1 MTVPRAGRAR
11 ASGAAAIADRGRW
24 WHGTHLAVTLGRMP
38 TDVIDDLEREQDAL
52 AALLAKLSTAD
63 WLAGSRCDG
72 WSVADVV
79 LHLAQSEEVVVM
91 TVAAAAEGESG
102 PDWRPSGGTVEEA
115 METRV
120 RQERATPSEIHQRWQ
135 TARRKAVTALR
146 TADPKVPVRWVE
158 GVLKPPTLATT
169 RLAEHW
175 AHALDI
181 AVPLG
186 SDYPDTER
194 LRHIAWLA
202 HSTLPYAFAKE
213 SLAPQP
219 VYAELTAPDGALW
232 QYGPPDAPSTI
243 TGPAGEFCRV
253 GARRLAPDRTSLV
266 ARGPHGETALRIL
279 RNFAV

>member
-1 MTVPRAGRAR
+1 
-11 ASGAAAIADRGRW
+11 
-24 WHGTHLAVTLGRMP
+24 
-38 TDVIDDLEREQDAL
+38 
-52 AALLAKLSTAD
+52 
-63 WLAGSRCDG
+63 
-72 WSVADVV
+72 
-79 LHLAQSEEVVVM
+79 
-91 TVAAAAEGESG
+91 
-102 PDWRPSGGTVEEA
+102 

-120 RQERATPSEIHQRWQ
+120 RQERATSSEIRARWQ
-135 TARRKAVTALR
+135 AARRKAVTALR

-158 GVLKPPTLATT
+158 GVLKPRTLATT

-186 SDYPDTER
+186 LDHPDTER

-219 VYAELTAPDGALW
+219 VYVELTSPAGVLW
-232 QYGPPDAPSTI
+232 QYGPAGAPSTI

-253 GARRLAPDRTSLV
+253 GARRLTPEQTSLV
-266 ARGPHGETALRIL
+266 ARGPHGDTALRIL

>member
-1 MTVPRAGRAR
+1 
-11 ASGAAAIADRGRW
+11 
-24 WHGTHLAVTLGRMP
+24 MP
-38 TDVIDDLEREQDAL
+38 TDVIDDLEQEQDAF

-63 WLAGSRCDG
+63 WRHDSLCDG

-79 LHLAQSEEVVVM
+79 LHLAQTEEGVAL
-91 TVAAAAEGESG
+91 TVAAAGEGEPG
-102 PDWRPSGGTVEEA
+102 PDWRAFGGSVEEA

-120 RQERATPSEIHQRWQ
+120 RQERATSSEIRARWQ
-135 TARRKAVTALR
+135 AARRKAVTALR

-158 GVLKPPTLATT
+158 GVLKPRTLATT

-186 SDYPDTER
+186 LDHPDTER

-219 VYAELTAPDGALW
+219 VYVELTSPAGVLW
-232 QYGPPDAPSTI
+232 QYGPAGAPSTI

-253 GARRLAPDRTSLV
+253 GARRLTPEQTSLV
-266 ARGPHGETALRIL
+266 ARGPHGDTALRIL